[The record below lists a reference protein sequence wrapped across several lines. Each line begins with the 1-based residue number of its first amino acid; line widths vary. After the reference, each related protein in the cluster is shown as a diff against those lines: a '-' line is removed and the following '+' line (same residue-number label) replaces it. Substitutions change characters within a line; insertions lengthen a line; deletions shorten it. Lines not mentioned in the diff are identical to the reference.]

1 MLIKTVGAILILMW
15 LINLATPIVLSVGG
29 TLINY
34 MFRSEIPF
42 VDWARAY
49 QEFKYEWATNGFMHN
64 DDHVVAYLMFD
75 LIVGFIVT
83 LISLWLLEQSAVIWF
98 MIAIPFIV
106 RFITGF
112 IKK

>member
-1 MLIKTVGAILILMW
+1 MMW
-15 LINLATPIVLSVGG
+15 LINLSIPIVLSVGG

-42 VDWARAY
+42 VEWARAY

-75 LIVGFIVT
+75 LIVAFV
-83 LISLWLLEQSAVIWF
+83 LMFVSLWLLEQSVIVWF
-98 MIAIPFIV
+98 IIAIPFIV
-106 RFITGF
+106 RFITGL